1 LNRKNIP
8 SFKNF
13 EKFYLQ
19 ILKLPVLTKA
29 LTKAEML
36 GLNMQISRLL
46 HSISLFRQSAKTRLT
61 LTNRPNCGSY
71 NFYARVAPKVLM
83 LARPQTAQN
92 WNSNSFDARVKIL
105 TEMNLKL

>member
-1 LNRKNIP
+1 
-8 SFKNF
+8 
-13 EKFYLQ
+13 
-19 ILKLPVLTKA
+19 
-29 LTKAEML
+29 M
-36 GLNMQISRLL
+36 
-46 HSISLFRQSAKTRLT
+46 RLT
-61 LTNRPNCGSY
+61 PTNRPSQWLPEYSCCGSY